1 MSIKKAYVGII
12 ELLEAN
18 KDKKVSSVLKEA
30 VAMASAKTGGG
41 ASAASTVLR
50 DAKNT
55 VVAIFCYYHKQWEP
69 VTGDNAVEYGKK
81 ATSATG
87 LNNMCKEGTAAWGKQ
102 NRDAKTANAK
112 LLSEVAAGNV
122 KPEGIKAAQ
131 ETIEKARKVVAARA
145 DKVGYNN
152 ITAAAKAMG
161 VEAPAVS

>member
-1 MSIKKAYVGII
+1 
-12 ELLEAN
+12 
-18 KDKKVSSVLKEA
+18 
-30 VAMASAKTGGG
+30 
-41 ASAASTVLR
+41 
-50 DAKNT
+50 
-55 VVAIFCYYHKQWEP
+55 
-69 VTGDNAVEYGKK
+69 
-81 ATSATG
+81 
-87 LNNMCKEGTAAWGKQ
+87 MCKEGTAAWGKQ

-122 KPEGIKAAQ
+122 KPEGIEAAQ